1 MKTQYNSV
9 NPMKTWYTSLEP
21 SKTHNDNSWK
31 HSKTQ

>member
-1 MKTQYNSV
+1 MKIQYNSV